1 METIQKK
8 RIEFID
14 LAKGVCII
22 LVVMGHCGA
31 MVEIPGMSVVRMP
44 LYFIL
49 SGLFFKTYG
58 GFWNFTIKKTNK
70 ILIPFLFFY
79 LLGCIAYYA
88 IKFIAPDLLITEAR
102 GLWDMFDNRQFF
114 NGPIWFLLCLFWC
127 NLIFAAISIN
137 VKSEIVR
144 IIIISV
150 LGTIGYQLGKCDVFV
165 PLFLDV
171 AMTSLPFFCFG
182 YYLKKTSLLYPNK
195 YDKYNIFIFTLF
207 YGLAVAVSSL
217 SDFRLA
223 FHYNGFSGAL
233 PGYFVAVTSVLAIL
247 FLCKMVGRL
256 PIVSY
261 AGRYSIVILCV
272 HHMIYRPVNVVLK
285 SVAGGEFGGF
295 YWCVFMITLGLSL
308 SFIPLC
314 IRYIP
319 WFVAQKDLIKEG
331 K

>member
-1 METIQKK
+1 MSG
-8 RIEFID
+8 RIDFID
-14 LAKGVCII
+14 LAKGIAII
-22 LVVMGHCGA
+22 LIVMGHCGIQSD
-31 MVEIPGMSVVRMP
+31 EIVPGLSVVALP
-44 LYFIL
+44 LFFCV
-49 SGLFFKTYG
+49 SGLFIRVPNYYG
-58 GFWNFTIKKTNK
+58 QFIINK
-70 ILIPFLFFY
+70 INKLIVPFMFFYVISYVPFY
-79 LLGCIAYYA
+79 LLKWFY
-88 IKFIAPDLLITEAR
+88 PDLLITQAR
-102 GLWDMFDNRQFF
+102 GILDIVDNRQFF

-127 NLIFAAISIN
+127 YLIFAAVAIMI
-137 VKSEIVR
+137 KSDILR
-144 IIIISV
+144 IAVVGVI
-150 LGTIGYQLGKCDVFV
+150 GTIGYQLGQFSIYV

-171 AMTSLPFFCFG
+171 ALTSLPFFCFG

-247 FLCKMVGRL
+247 FLCKMIGRL

-272 HHMIYRPVNVVLK
+272 HHMIYRPANIVLK
-285 SVAGGEFGGF
+285 SVAGGEFCGF
-295 YWCVFMITLGLSL
+295 YWCVFFITLGLSL

>member
-58 GFWNFTIKKTNK
+58 GFGNFTIKKTNK

-102 GLWDMFDNRQFF
+102 GLWDIFDNRQFF

-144 IIIISV
+144 ILIIVV
-150 LGTIGYQLGKCDVFV
+150 LGSIGYLLGHYDVFV

-182 YYLKKTSLLYPNK
+182 YYLKKTQLLYPNG
-195 YDKYNIFIFTLF
+195 YDKYNPLIFLLF
-207 YGLAVAVSSL
+207 YAPAVLVSYYF
-217 SDFRLA
+217 DFRLS
-223 FHYNGFSGAL
+223 FHYNAVVNPL
-233 PGYFVAVTSVLAIL
+233 AACFVAVMSVLAIL
-247 FLCKMVGRL
+247 FLCKMIGRV
-256 PIVSY
+256 PIISY

-272 HHMIYRPVNVVLK
+272 HHFINRPALVVLRRLLGVD
-285 SVAGGEFGGF
+285 SDMLP
-295 YWCVFMITLGLSL
+295 WCVFGVTIVLSIAL
-308 SFIPLC
+308 IPIC
-314 IRYIP
+314 VRFIP
-319 WFVAQKDLIKEG
+319 WFVAQKDLIKER